1 MTNEFTEYL
10 KAFISLLFIVNPV
23 GAIPVFLSLAQNQSE
38 ATNRHNIRVSAITV
52 ITVLITA
59 CVLGD
64 EILKFLGISIPSF
77 RVGGGILL
85 LLMAI
90 SMMHARTEGSRHT
103 DEEVAEATEKEG
115 ISVVPLAVPVL
126 AGPGAISTMIIYSN
140 RFTQWKGMLF
150 LILSSLLVG
159 IITWLTLS
167 MAMPLSRLMGKTGI
181 NVVTRIMGLLLASIA
196 VEFIAGG
203 LLNLF
208 PGLAAH
214 NP

>member
-38 ATNRHNIRVSAITV
+38 AMNRHTIRISALTV
-52 ITVLITA
+52 VTVLITA
-59 CVLGD
+59 CVFGD
-64 EILKFLGISIPSF
+64 EILQFFGISIPSF

-103 DEEVAEATEKEG
+103 EEEVVEATEKDG
-115 ISVVPLAVPVL
+115 IPVVPLAVPVL

-150 LILSSLLVG
+150 LILSSILIG

-167 MAMPLSRLMGKTGI
+167 LAMPLSRLMGKTGI

-203 LLNLF
+203 FSILF

>member
-1 MTNEFTEYL
+1 MPRLRAAGTQKRRWL
-10 KAFISLLFIVNPV
+10 R
-23 GAIPVFLSLAQNQSE
+23 QW
-38 ATNRHNIRVSAITV
+38 R
-52 ITVLITA
+52 
-59 CVLGD
+59 
-64 EILKFLGISIPSF
+64 
-77 RVGGGILL
+77 
-85 LLMAI
+85 
-90 SMMHARTEGSRHT
+90 
-103 DEEVAEATEKEG
+103 EG

-140 RFTQWKGMLF
+140 RFTQWKGLLF

-159 IITWLTLS
+159 IITWVTLS

-196 VEFIAGG
+196 IEFIAGG
-203 LLNLF
+203 LLILF